1 MPGDGQT
8 DRAEPW
14 HALSTNDVLDTLETG
29 DGGLSSDEA
38 TRRLEVYGK
47 NDIRESERTSSVE
60 LLLSQFRN
68 PLMYL
73 LAVAALLS
81 LGVGLF
87 PESDPNYAEAA
98 FITLILG
105 VNGLFGFVQDYQA
118 TRSIEALR
126 ELASPDAIVVRDG
139 DKQSIDAE
147 RLVPGDVTYLE
158 QGDAVPADARLLEAD
173 ELRTNE
179 SALTGESAP
188 VEKEPAS
195 VDEDTP
201 LADRRDVVY
210 MNTTVVKGRGKAVV
224 VETGMETE
232 VGGIATRLGESEDR
246 QTPFEEEVKQ
256 LGTQIG
262 ALVAVLIVLVTVVQF
277 FFTATDVVSILLV
290 SITLAVAGVPEGLP
304 AVVTFTLALG
314 ARAMVDRNA
323 LVRRLPVV
331 ESLGSTDVIVT
342 DKTGTLTEERMTV
355 TRLYTA
361 GTAVDPSEPDSI
373 STDGDG
379 ASRQPDARTRDVDQ
393 AVERLLQCGAACNN
407 VERTAEN
414 EYRGEPTE
422 VAIQRIADD
431 AGVDP
436 PGERIREIQFSS
448 ERKRMT
454 VLVDDEEPTAYTKG
468 APEVVLDRCDRILEE
483 GGVREL
489 TDAKRRAVL
498 EQNRSFA
505 ADALRVLAFASKT
518 VADPEADA
526 DRIEDGMVFL
536 GLQGM
541 LDPPRAEVE
550 QAIAD
555 CRTAGIRP
563 VLATG
568 DNRTTAR
575 AIGEQIGF
583 DPEGALT
590 GTDVDA
596 QSDETLRDTVEEVDV
611 FARVTPD
618 HKVRILTALQE
629 NGHNVA
635 MTGDGVNDAPAL
647 TQADVGVAMG
657 SRGTDVARQASDM
670 ILRDDNFA
678 TIRDAIEE
686 GRGIFENVRKFVN
699 YLVSTNTGE
708 VLVVFLG
715 VLVGS
720 VLFPERFTGTSQALI
735 LTPVLILWI
744 NLVADTLPA
753 LALGADPH
761 AAGLMERP
769 PRPVDEG
776 VINTR
781 VLVSIITIAVLLAII
796 GLGLFFY
803 GLDATGSLVRAQTLL
818 FTFIVVGELIRI
830 YVIRS
835 RYGLSL
841 WSNLW
846 LLGAIGF
853 SFLLHLSVLYTPLH
867 DFFDVVP
874 LATHEWGWIAVAF
887 VAFFLLNVLTS
898 TLYDRIFQSSTSS
911 ERVRGESERVRDDR
925 RR

>member
-1 MPGDGQT
+1 MT
-8 DRAEPW
+8 DDSRDDRTGPW
-14 HALSTNDVLDTLETG
+14 HGTSTSDILETLET
-29 DGGLSSDEA
+29 DDDGLSSAEA
-38 TRRLEVYGK
+38 SRRLEEYGE
-47 NDIRESERTSSVE
+47 NDIREAERTSRVE

-73 LAVAALLS
+73 LVVAALLS

-87 PESDPNYAEAA
+87 PESEPNYTEAA
-98 FITLILG
+98 FIALILCA
-105 VNGLFGFVQDYQA
+105 NGLFGFVQDYQA

-126 ELASPDAIVVRDG
+126 ELASPDAIGVRDG
-139 DKQSIDAE
+139 TKQSIDAKQ
-147 RLVPGDVTYLE
+147 LVPGDVIYLE

-179 SALTGESAP
+179 SALTGESTP
-188 VEKEPAS
+188 VEKDPAS
-195 VDEDTP
+195 VDDDAP
-201 LADRRDVVY
+201 LAERRDMVY
-210 MNTTVVKGRGKAVV
+210 MNTTVVKGRGRAVV

-232 VGGIATRLGESEDR
+232 VGGIATQLGETDDR
-246 QTPFEEEVKQ
+246 QTPFEAEVKH

-262 ALVAVLIVLVTVVQF
+262 ALVAVLIVLVTLVQLL
-277 FFTATDVVSILLV
+277 FTATGLVSVLLV

-314 ARAMVDRNA
+314 AREMVDRNA

-355 TRLYTA
+355 TRLYAA
-361 GTAVDPSEPDSI
+361 GTVVEPSEVSPVSADGNGGGQR
-373 STDGDG
+373 TD
-379 ASRQPDARTRDVDQ
+379 TRHSQATDQ
-393 AVERLLQCGAACNN
+393 AFERLLRCGAACNN
-407 VERTAEN
+407 VDRTGDS

-422 VAIQRIADD
+422 VAIQRVADD
-431 AGVDP
+431 AGVDR
-436 PGERIREIQFSS
+436 PGERRREIQFSS

-454 VLVDDEEPTAYTKG
+454 VLVDGNEPTAYMKG
-468 APEVVLDRCDRILEE
+468 APEVVLERCDRILED
-483 GGVREL
+483 GDVCEL
-489 TDAKRRAVL
+489 TDAKRQEVL
-498 EQNRSFA
+498 ERTQSFA
-505 ADALRVLAFASKT
+505 GDALRVLGFASKT
-518 VADPEADA
+518 VDDPDA

-555 CRTAGIRP
+555 CQSAGVRP

-568 DNRTTAR
+568 DNITTAK

-590 GTDVDA
+590 GSDIDD
-596 QSDETLRDTVEEVDV
+596 QSDDALRDTVEEVDV
-611 FARVTPD
+611 FARVEPN
-618 HKVRILTALQE
+618 HKVQILTALQA
-629 NGHNVA
+629 NDHNVA

-647 TQADVGVAMG
+647 TQADVGIAMG
-657 SRGTDVARQASDM
+657 NRGTDVARQASDM

-715 VLVGS
+715 VLLGGL
-720 VLFPERFTGTSQALI
+720 LFPERFTGTSQALI

-769 PRPVDEG
+769 PRPSDEG
-776 VINTR
+776 VINRR
-781 VLVSIITIAVLLAII
+781 VLVSIVTIAVLLAVV

-803 GLDATGSLVRAQTLL
+803 GLEATGSLVRAQTLL

-835 RYGLSL
+835 RYGLTL
-841 WSNLW
+841 GSNLW
-846 LLGAIGF
+846 LLAAIGF
-853 SFLLHLSVLYTPLH
+853 SFFLHLTVLYTPVH
-867 DFFDVVP
+867 DFFQVVP
-874 LATHEWGWIAVAF
+874 LAVHEWGWIGVAF
-887 VAFFLLNVLTS
+887 VAFLLLNVLTA
-898 TLYDRIFQSSTSS
+898 TVYDRTFHSSPSS
-911 ERVRGESERVRDDR
+911 EHGRDEAHRNRDDER
-925 RR
+925 R